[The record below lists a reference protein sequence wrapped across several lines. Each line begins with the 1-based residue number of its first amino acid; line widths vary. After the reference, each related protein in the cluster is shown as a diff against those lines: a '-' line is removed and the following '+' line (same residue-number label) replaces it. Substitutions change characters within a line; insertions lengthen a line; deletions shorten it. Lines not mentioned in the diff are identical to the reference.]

1 MEVQDSVVV
10 KFVSAG
16 PYGAGLYTAVFTDPI
31 SCSFPPILT
40 LTQIHGGRPAR
51 PARRRPPPPPPPATS
66 GHQRGW
72 D

>member
-1 MEVQDSVVV
+1 VV

-16 PYGAGLYTAVFTDPI
+16 PYGAGLHTAVFTDPI

-51 PARRRPPPPPPPATS
+51 PARRRPSCSTAARS
-66 GHQRGW
+66 SSSSMARRGC
-72 D
+72 